1 MYESVGRPF
10 FPARI
15 RIVDDE
21 IQVKSAMGFARYT
34 DDANLLEQNIRR
46 PGGFLAP
53 GDLGYLH
60 ERGYLHVTGR
70 ASDLI
75 ICGGV
80 NVYPA
85 EIEQVVLQYEGVREV
100 CAFGIPDERLG
111 EVPVCVV
118 VWEPGI
124 EASNAECGLRQYLNQ
139 HLAGYK
145 RPRRLWSCK
154 KLPRNAGGKSGASR
168 IARVAQP

>member
-53 GDLGYLH
+53 GDLGYLD

-100 CAFGIPDERLG
+100 CAFGFRTNG
-111 EVPVCVV
+111 SVRCQCVSSF
-118 VWEPGI
+118 G
-124 EASNAECGLRQYLNQ
+124 NQ
-139 HLAGYK
+139 ES
-145 RPRRLWSCK
+145 RPPTQNVDCA
-154 KLPRNAGGKSGASR
+154 NT
-168 IARVAQP
+168 